1 MNGIDVSK
9 WQGRIDWAK
18 VKASGVQFAIIR
30 AGYGREVSQKDAYFE
45 ANYSGAKA
53 VGLPVGAYWY
63 SYATTTEAA
72 KAEARACLEVI
83 RGKSFE
89 FPVWFDQEYEPA
101 IKALT
106 KQQRTD
112 IVKAFCETL
121 EAAGYYTGLYCSRD
135 WLTNWLY
142 PAQLKAFDIWVAAY
156 GSSPG
161 NVPLPYGM
169 WQRSSSGKVSGIS
182 GNVDLDTAY
191 KDYPDIIKTAGLNGC
206 GNDPAQ
212 TITATGPAS
221 KISQVRDLCDKL
233 GLTNSTK

>member
-30 AGYGREVSQKDAYFE
+30 AGYGREVSQRDAYFE
-45 ANYSGAKA
+45 ANYAGAKA
-53 VGLPVGAYWY
+53 AGLPVGAYWY
-63 SYATTTEAA
+63 SYATTTEGAR
-72 KAEARACLEVI
+72 AEARACLEVI

-112 IVKAFCETL
+112 IVKAFCATL

-135 WLTNWLY
+135 WLQNWLY
-142 PAQLKAFDIWVAAY
+142 PVQLKAYDIWVAAY

-161 NVPLPYGM
+161 KVPLPYGM
-169 WQRSSSGKVSGIS
+169 WQRSSSGKVAGIS
-182 GNVDLDTAY
+182 GNVDLDIAY
-191 KDYPDIIKTAGLNGC
+191 KDYPAIIKRAGLNGYSK
-206 GNDPAQ
+206 DPTQ

-221 KISQVRDLCDKL
+221 KISQVRDLCEKL

>member
-45 ANYSGAKA
+45 ANYAGAKA
-53 VGLPVGAYWY
+53 AGLPVGAYWY
-63 SYATTTEAA
+63 SYATTTEGA

-135 WLTNWLY
+135 WLQNWLY
-142 PAQLKAFDIWVAAY
+142 PAQLKAYDIWVAAY

-161 NVPLPYGM
+161 RVPLPYGM
-169 WQRSSSGKVSGIS
+169 WQRSSSGKVPGIS
-182 GNVDLDTAY
+182 GNVDLDIAY
-191 KDYPDIIKTAGLNGC
+191 KDYPAIIKRAGLNGY
-206 GNDPAQ
+206 GKDPTQ

-221 KISQVRDLCDKL
+221 KISQVRDLCEKL

>member
-45 ANYSGAKA
+45 ANYAGAKA
-53 VGLPVGAYWY
+53 AGLPVGAYWY
-63 SYATTTEAA
+63 SYATTTEGAR
-72 KAEARACLEVI
+72 AEARACLEVI

-89 FPVWFDQEYEPA
+89 LPVWFDQEYEPS

-112 IVKAFCETL
+112 IIRAFCETL

-135 WLTNWLY
+135 WLQNWLY
-142 PAQLKAFDIWVAAY
+142 PAQLKAYDIWVAAY

-161 NVPLPYGM
+161 RVPLPYGM
-169 WQRSSSGKVSGIS
+169 WQRSSSGRVSGIS

-191 KDYPDIIKTAGLNGC
+191 KDYPAIIKRAGLNGFSK
-206 GNDPAQ
+206 DPTQ

-221 KISQVRDLCDKL
+221 KISQVRELCEKL